1 MVVRIQLRM
10 RGISNNM
17 AAEKKLASKR
27 FAEKSQRVLVYVA
40 LSTISLIWVFP
51 FFYLIFQS
59 FGRFASGGIF
69 PAKGEWTFQNYVNLF
84 TLPETPF
91 LKWWLNTLL
100 IAFFTALLQTIL
112 VLMTSYALSRLR
124 FNGRQALM
132 KLILILGMF
141 PGFLGM
147 LVVYYILELL
157 KINTS
162 IYSLI
167 LVYVASSAM
176 SYYVAKGFFDT
187 VPKSLDEAVMI
198 DGGTKNTVFWRII
211 LPLSKPIIIYTILV
225 SFTGPWG
232 DFMFGKYIVQT
243 ANLQPAGYTVAVGLQ
258 GLIGQDTFY
267 GTFCAGAVMVSIP
280 ITALFFWLQR
290 YYVEGIAG
298 GAVKG

>member
-1 MVVRIQLRM
+1 
-10 RGISNNM
+10 M
-17 AAEKKLASKR
+17 AAEKHYASKR
-27 FAEKSQRVLVYVA
+27 FAEKSNRILVYVI
-40 LSTISLIWVFP
+40 LSVLSLIWIFP

-59 FGRFASGGIF
+59 FALFPNPKSIF
-69 PAKGEWTFQNYVNLF
+69 PAPDEWTFNNYINLF
-84 TLPETPF
+84 TNSATPF
-91 LKWWLNTLL
+91 FNWWINTFL
-100 IAFFTALLQTIL
+100 IALATAVLQTVL
-112 VLMTSYALSRLR
+112 VLMTAYALSRLR
-124 FNGRQALM
+124 FPGRQGLM

-147 LVVYYILELL
+147 LVIYYILELL
-157 KINTS
+157 GINTS

-187 VPKSLDEAVMI
+187 IPKSLDEAVLI
-198 DGGTKNTVFWRII
+198 DGGSKNTVFWRVII
-211 LPLSKPIIIYTILV
+211 PLSKPIIIYTVLV

-232 DFMFGKYIVQT
+232 DFMFGKYIVNS
-243 ANLQPAGYTVAVGLQ
+243 ANIQPAGYTVAVGLQ
-258 GLIGQDTFY
+258 GLIGQNDFY
-267 GTFCAGAVMVSIP
+267 GTFCAGAVLVSIP

>member
-1 MVVRIQLRM
+1 
-10 RGISNNM
+10 M
-17 AAEKKLASKR
+17 AAEKHYSSKR
-27 FAEKSQRVLVYVA
+27 FAEKSSRVLVYIILTA
-40 LSTISLIWVFP
+40 ISVVWVFP
-51 FFYLIFQS
+51 FIYLIFQS
-59 FGRFASGGIF
+59 FVKVPNPASIF
-69 PAKGEWTFQNYVNLF
+69 PGPGNWTLDNYAALF
-84 TLPETPF
+84 TNSLTPF
-91 LKWWLNTLL
+91 LSWWLNTFL
-100 IAFFTALLQTIL
+100 IAFATAALQTIL

-124 FNGRQALM
+124 FTGRQGLM

-147 LVVYYILELL
+147 LVIYYILRLIGL
-157 KINTS
+157 NTS
-162 IYSLI
+162 IFSLI
-167 LVYVASSAM
+167 IVYAASSAM

-187 VPKSLDEAVMI
+187 IPKALDEAVLI

-232 DFMFGKYIVQT
+232 DFMFGKYIAV
-243 ANLQPAGYTVAVGLQ
+243 AGGLQINQYTVAVGLQ
-258 GLIGQDTFY
+258 YLTESDPTQFY
-267 GTFCAGAVMVSIP
+267 GIFCAGAVLVSIP

>member
-1 MVVRIQLRM
+1 M
-10 RGISNNM
+10 
-17 AAEKKLASKR
+17 AEKKTMNR
-27 FAEKSQRVLVYVA
+27 RTVEKANRAVTYVI
-40 LSTISLIWVFP
+40 LTIISLIWVFP

-59 FGRFASGGIF
+59 FAMEPNPKSIF
-69 PAKGEWTFQNYVNLF
+69 PAMGQWTLQNYGNLF
-84 TLPETPF
+84 TNPSTPF
-91 LKWWLNTLL
+91 FHWWINTFV
-100 IAFFTALLQTIL
+100 IALFTSILQTIF
-112 VLMTSYALSRLR
+112 VLMTAYSLSRLR
-124 FNGRQALM
+124 FPGRQGLM

-147 LVVYYILELL
+147 LVIYYILSLL
-157 KINTS
+157 GLNTS

-167 LVYVASSAM
+167 IVYVASSAM

-187 VPKSLDEAVMI
+187 VPKALDEAVMI

-243 ANLQPAGYTVAVGLQ
+243 ANIQPEGYTVAVGLQ
-258 GLIGQDTFY
+258 SLIGKDEFY
-267 GTFCAGAVMVSIP
+267 GTFCAGAVLVSIP

>member
-1 MVVRIQLRM
+1 M
-10 RGISNNM
+10 
-17 AAEKKLASKR
+17 AEKHFASKR
-27 FAEKSQRVLVYVA
+27 FAEKSQRVLIYAVLTAV
-40 LSTISLIWVFP
+40 SIIWVFP
-51 FFYLIFQS
+51 FIYLIFQS
-59 FGRFASGGIF
+59 FALYPNPKSIF
-69 PAKGEWTFQNYVNLF
+69 PAAGEWTFSNYQRLF
-84 TLPETPF
+84 TDSSTPF
-91 LKWWLNTLL
+91 FNWWINTFV
-100 IAFFTALLQTIL
+100 IALFTAVLQTIF

-147 LVVYYILELL
+147 LVIYYILELL
-157 KINTS
+157 GLNTS

-167 LVYVASSAM
+167 IVYTASSAM

-187 VPKSLDEAVMI
+187 ISRALDEAVMI
-198 DGGTKNTVFWRII
+198 DGGTKNTVFWRVI
-211 LPLSKPIIIYTILV
+211 LPLSKPIIIYTVLV

-232 DFMFGKYIVQT
+232 DFMFGKYIVQ
-243 ANLQPAGYTVAVGLQ
+243 AAGLLPEGYTVAVGLQ
-258 GLIGQDTFY
+258 GIAGQNQYY
-267 GTFCAGAVMVSIP
+267 GVFCAGAVLVSIP

>member
-1 MVVRIQLRM
+1 
-10 RGISNNM
+10 M
-17 AAEKKLASKR
+17 AAEKHYASKR
-27 FAEKSQRVLVYVA
+27 FAEKSNRILVYVI
-40 LSTISLIWVFP
+40 LSVLSLIWIFP

-59 FGRFASGGIF
+59 FALFPNPKSIF
-69 PAKGEWTFQNYVNLF
+69 PAPGEWTFNNYINLF
-84 TLPETPF
+84 TNSATPF
-91 LKWWLNTLL
+91 FNWWINTFL
-100 IAFFTALLQTIL
+100 IALATAVLQTVL

-124 FNGRQALM
+124 FPGRQGLM

-147 LVVYYILELL
+147 LVIYYILELL
-157 KINTS
+157 GINTS

-187 VPKSLDEAVMI
+187 IPKSLDEAVLI
-198 DGGTKNTVFWRII
+198 DGGSKNTVFWRVII
-211 LPLSKPIIIYTILV
+211 PLSKPIIIYTVLV

-232 DFMFGKYIVQT
+232 DFMFGKYIVNS
-243 ANLQPAGYTVAVGLQ
+243 ANIQPAGYTVAVGLQ
-258 GLIGQDTFY
+258 GLIGQNDFY
-267 GTFCAGAVMVSIP
+267 GTFCAGAVLVSIP

>member
-1 MVVRIQLRM
+1 M
-10 RGISNNM
+10 
-17 AAEKKLASKR
+17 AEKHYASKR
-27 FAEKSQRVLVYVA
+27 VAEKSQRILVYVI
-40 LSTISLIWVFP
+40 LTVISLLWVFP
-51 FFYLIFQS
+51 FFYLILQS
-59 FGRFASGGIF
+59 FAKFPDPKSIF
-69 PAKGEWTFQNYVNLF
+69 PTEWTGQNYANLF
-84 TLPETPF
+84 TDSATPF
-91 LKWWLNTLL
+91 FNWWLNTFI
-100 IAFFTALLQTIL
+100 IAFFTAALQTVL

-167 LVYVASSAM
+167 LVYTASSAM

-198 DGGTKNTVFWRII
+198 DGGSKNTVFWKII

-243 ANLQPAGYTVAVGLQ
+243 ANLMPKGYTVAVGLQ
-258 GLIGQDTFY
+258 GLIGQDSFY

>member
-1 MVVRIQLRM
+1 M
-10 RGISNNM
+10 
-17 AAEKKLASKR
+17 AEKHYSSKR
-27 FAEKSQRVLVYVA
+27 FAEKSSRVFVYILLVV
-40 LSTISLIWVFP
+40 ISVIWIFP

-59 FGRFASGGIF
+59 FVKIPNSSSIF
-69 PAKGEWTFQNYVNLF
+69 PGVGNWTFDNYRSLF
-84 TLPETPF
+84 DKNMANYMPF
-91 LKWWLNTLL
+91 FSWWLNTFI
-100 IAFFTALLQTIL
+100 IAFATAALQTVL

-124 FNGRQALM
+124 FTGRQALM

-147 LVVYYILELL
+147 LVIYYILRLL
-157 KINTS
+157 NLNTS
-162 IYSLI
+162 IFSLI

-176 SYYVAKGFFDT
+176 SYYIAKGFFDT
-187 VPKSLDEAVMI
+187 IPRALDEAVLI

-232 DFMFGKYIVQT
+232 DFMFGKYIAV
-243 ANLQPAGYTVAVGLQ
+243 AGGLQVSNYTVAVGLQ
-258 GLIGQDTFY
+258 YLTEADPTMYY
-267 GTFCAGAVMVSIP
+267 GVFCAGAVLVSIP

>member
-1 MVVRIQLRM
+1 M
-10 RGISNNM
+10 
-17 AAEKKLASKR
+17 AEKKHGLSQR
-27 FAEKSQRVLVYVA
+27 TVEKSTRVVIYVI
-40 LSTISLIWVFP
+40 LTVISIIWVFP
-51 FFYLIFQS
+51 FFYLILQS
-59 FGRFASGGIF
+59 FAKFPDPKSIF
-69 PAKGEWTFQNYVNLF
+69 PTEWTLQNYGNLF
-84 TLPETPF
+84 TDSATPF
-91 LKWWLNTLL
+91 FNWWINTFI
-100 IAFFTALLQTIL
+100 IAFFTALLQTVL

-243 ANLQPAGYTVAVGLQ
+243 ANLQPSGYTVAVGLQ

-280 ITALFFWLQR
+280 ITVLFFWLQR